1 MYKAAMSQH
10 ILFVDDEVP
19 IRETLTLYF
28 KAKGMAVSTAESGDE
43 AIRMIEETP
52 FSLVILDLKLGDE
65 NGLDLLERFKERHPS
80 LPVIMFTSMGDDP
93 VLLREALDRGAAAY
107 MSKTEPLDSLMKEV
121 QRAMQPAASA

>member
-1 MYKAAMSQH
+1 MSQH

-28 KAKGMAVSTAESGDE
+28 RAKGIAVSTAESGDE

-52 FSLVILDLKLGDE
+52 FDLVILDLNLGEE
-65 NGLDLLERFKERHPS
+65 NGLDLLDRLKAMHPS

-93 VLLREALDRGAAAY
+93 VLLQEALAKGAVAY
-107 MSKTEPLDSLMKEV
+107 MSKTEPLDNLMKEAE
-121 QRAMQPAASA
+121 RAMRAAASA

>member
-1 MYKAAMSQH
+1 MSQH

-28 KAKGMAVSTAESGDE
+28 RAKGIAVSTAESGDE

-52 FSLVILDLKLGDE
+52 FDLIILDLNLGEE
-65 NGLDLLERFKERHPS
+65 NGLDLLDRLKAMHPS

-93 VLLREALDRGAAAY
+93 VLLQEALAKGAVAY
-107 MSKTEPLDSLMKEV
+107 MSKTEPLDNLMKEAE
-121 QRAMQPAASA
+121 RAMKAAASA

>member
-1 MYKAAMSQH
+1 MSQH

-28 KAKGMAVSTAESGDE
+28 RAKGIAVSTAESGDE

-52 FSLVILDLKLGDE
+52 FDLVILDLNLGEE
-65 NGLDLLERFKERHPS
+65 NGLDLLDRLKAMHPS

-93 VLLREALDRGAAAY
+93 VLLQEALAKGAVAY
-107 MSKTEPLDSLMKEV
+107 MSKTEPLDNLMKEAE
-121 QRAMQPAASA
+121 RAMKAAASA

>member
-1 MYKAAMSQH
+1 MSQH

-28 KAKGMAVSTAESGDE
+28 RAKGIAVSTAESGDE

-52 FSLVILDLKLGDE
+52 FDLVILDVNLGEE
-65 NGLDLLERFKERHPS
+65 NGLGLLDRLKAMHPS

-93 VLLREALDRGAAAY
+93 VLLQEALAKGAVAY
-107 MSKTEPLDSLMKEV
+107 MSKTEPLDNLMKEAE
-121 QRAMQPAASA
+121 RAMRAAASA